1 MSSDRCF
8 TVQPAH
14 ALSDAWQVLG
24 KLELFGD
31 LNEKNKNAL
40 RYWSEQV
47 FVCRAD
53 RI

>member
-1 MSSDRCF
+1 M
-8 TVQPAH
+8 QPAH

-31 LNEKNKNAL
+31 LNETNKNPL

-47 FVCRAD
+47 LCVGLTGFEPATT
-53 RI
+53 

>member
-1 MSSDRCF
+1 M
-8 TVQPAH
+8 QPAH

-31 LNEKNKNAL
+31 LTETNKNPL

-53 RI
+53 SVSG